1 MIETLGR
8 IRDIVPTM
16 KKTVRITIE
25 TDSLEAAEGL
35 ESLATSAPGEPA
47 PLLKIRLAKA
57 RKARSLDANAY
68 FWACVNIISDATGQS
83 KNKTYLQLL
92 KRYGVYTY
100 LVVKED
106 AVDRLRTI
114 WRDIEILGDTTTE
127 TGAKGKSVLAYFGS
141 SSYNSKEMSRL
152 IDGTVSEIEEMNLT
166 PPPTREINE
175 LIEDWRRKH
184 G

>member
-1 MIETLGR
+1 MEVIGKIIDL
-8 IRDIVPTM
+8 VPTL
-16 KKTVRITIE
+16 KRTVRITIE
-25 TDSLEAAEGL
+25 TDSIDAAEGL
-35 ESLATSAPGEPA
+35 EALASDPA

-68 FWACVNIISDATGQS
+68 FWACVGIIAEATQQA
-83 KNKTYLQLL
+83 KDETYHGLL

-106 AVDRLRTI
+106 AVDRLRSI

-127 TGAKGKSVLAYFGS
+127 TGAKGKSVLAFFGS
-141 SSYNSKEMSRL
+141 STYNSKEMSRL
-152 IDGTVSEIEEMNLT
+152 IDGTVSEIKEMGLT

-175 LIEDWRRKH
+175 LITDWRTKH